1 VVDGLKLETEGDQTL
16 TLQSAADR
24 SPERRKTRHRR
35 NGRKRRPQDVLGG
48 AGASPARRAF
58 LDVVNVVNGAAKNP
72 KKAFRN
78 LSE

>member
-1 VVDGLKLETEGDQTL
+1 VDGLKLETEGDQTL

-58 LDVVNVVNGAAKNP
+58 LNVVKLVKGCREKSE
-72 KKAFRN
+72 KAFRN